1 MRGSTTVDYWDE
13 LDADV
18 LRCLAGRH
26 GDTPLI
32 EIGHT
37 LGLSEQ
43 AVRSIVGMLAEA
55 GKVRITSVERIV

>member
-1 MRGSTTVDYWDE
+1 MDLPTPVDFWDE

-18 LRCLAGRH
+18 LRCLTERCGEM
-26 GDTPLI
+26 TPT
-32 EIGHT
+32 EIGQN

-55 GKVRITSVERIV
+55 GKVRITSVDRVM